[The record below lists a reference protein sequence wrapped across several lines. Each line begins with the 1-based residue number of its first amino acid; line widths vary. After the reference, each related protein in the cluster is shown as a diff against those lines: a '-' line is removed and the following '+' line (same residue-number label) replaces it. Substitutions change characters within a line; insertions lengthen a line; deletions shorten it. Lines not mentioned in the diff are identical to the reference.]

1 MKKDQHTVVS
11 IMHYVRLLL
20 RSAIFIV
27 LLVLYILNRTR
38 GGQPCSKTRPLA
50 VKKMMG
56 DFFDYQLFFIF
67 AKNISQ

>member
-1 MKKDQHTVVS
+1 MKKDQHTVIS

-38 GGQPCSKTRPLA
+38 GGQPCSKNAT
-50 VKKMMG
+50 VG
-56 DFFDYQLFFIF
+56 C
-67 AKNISQ
+67 

>member
-1 MKKDQHTVVS
+1 MPK
-11 IMHYVRLLL
+11 LL
-20 RSAIFIV
+20 RETLSSQETAQQTV
-27 LLVLYILNRTR
+27 EGLCRRVK
-38 GGQPCSKTRPLA
+38 KTRPLA